1 MRFSDRADW
10 WPTIDAAQCSG
21 TPARSH
27 WVTNHL
33 RREWNTTP
41 GQLTPAL
48 TRSLANGLVTML
60 TLSPGN
66 SLPVAGNRASIAVS
80 PECNGKKPLRR
91 VGFQLPHAVRA
102 LASFFWGLCPK
113 VDSFAD
119 LVSVRLG
126 LMG

>member
-27 WVTNHL
+27 RVTNHL
-33 RREWNTTP
+33 RLEWNTTP

-48 TRSLANGLVTML
+48 TRSLANCLVTML

-66 SLPVAGNRASIAVS
+66 SLPLAGNRASIAVS
-80 PECNGKKPLRR
+80 PECNGKNRSAASVFNCRTLLGRLRPSSGAFAPR
-91 VGFQLPHAVRA
+91 LMVLPI
-102 LASFFWGLCPK
+102 
-113 VDSFAD
+113 
-119 LVSVRLG
+119 
-126 LMG
+126 